1 LRLSPYIIKI
11 TQYPPA
17 CQKRGLVLKS
27 TMGILDE
34 ILRQKRRRLDHA
46 KSATPLKALK
56 AKTAD
61 LALPSDFRAAIKR
74 QNGIRLIAELKK
86 ATPSKGVIRPDF
98 DPAEIAL
105 VYRAKADAVS
115 VLTEEDFFMGAPEY
129 IKTVKDVSG
138 KPVLRKD
145 FIFDEYQIYE
155 SRALGADAVLFIA
168 GILGKAQAAEYLDLA
183 FGLGLS
189 VLFEVHDYKELELA
203 LRADAG
209 IIGINNRDLK
219 TMKVDINTTIAL
231 KKDIPGG
238 KVVVSE
244 SGISKRDDVLILERA
259 GVDGVLVGTA
269 FMQARD
275 IGAKID
281 ELLGGG
287 R

>member
-1 LRLSPYIIKI
+1 
-11 TQYPPA
+11 
-17 CQKRGLVLKS
+17 
-27 TMGILDE
+27 MGILDE
-34 ILRQKRRRLDHA
+34 ILRKKRRRLDHA

-56 AKTAD
+56 AKIAD
-61 LALPSDFRAAIKR
+61 LAAPSDFRAAIKR

-86 ATPSKGVIRPDF
+86 ASPSKGVIRPDF

-105 VYRAKADAVS
+105 VYREKADAVS
-115 VLTEEDFFMGAPEY
+115 VLTEEDFFMGLPEY

-155 SRALGADAVLFIA
+155 SRALGADAVLLIA
-168 GILGKAQAAEYLDLA
+168 GILGKAQADEYLDLA
-183 FGLGLS
+183 SGLGLS
-189 VLFEVHDYKELELA
+189 VLFEVHDLRELELA

-244 SGISKRDDVLILERA
+244 SGISKRDDVLMLEQA
-259 GVDGVLVGTA
+259 GVDVVLVGTTLMEA
-269 FMQARD
+269 KD
-275 IGAKID
+275 IGRKID
-281 ELLGGG
+281 ELMKGGG
-287 R
+287 H